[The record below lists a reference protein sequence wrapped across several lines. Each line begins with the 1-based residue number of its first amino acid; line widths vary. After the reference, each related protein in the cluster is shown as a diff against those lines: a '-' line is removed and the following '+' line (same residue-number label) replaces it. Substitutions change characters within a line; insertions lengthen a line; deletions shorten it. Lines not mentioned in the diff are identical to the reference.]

1 VRFPV
6 HIFASWPSGWGV
18 QIFARNGPN
27 ARLSMCRNTLT
38 VQTHAARKHS
48 SKEEEEEEEPE
59 FDSSGDEI

>member
-1 VRFPV
+1 
-6 HIFASWPSGWGV
+6 
-18 QIFARNGPN
+18 
-27 ARLSMCRNTLT
+27 MCRNTLT